1 MDNLLYSKRKKLIE
15 RSNQPEVYQY
25 EQLPVEFRRQVVF
38 IWGEAI
44 SAYENYFRAGWWDS
58 MHKYLVREL
67 GVFHLGWND
76 QARPFEQCI
85 DFLLDEKTPID
96 NILDL
101 IELTFQ
107 CIDKDIRSKINEYN
121 LTRKSPDCQLS
132 DNSLKLESLNRTR
145 LPESLLP
152 NDAINELNRRFREH
166 AIGYQYSGGQIIR
179 VDSGFIHAEVVIPA
193 LRLLSSQD
201 FSGAEQEFL
210 IAHEHYRKQKYKE
223 AITNALKA
231 FESTMK
237 TICVKCEWTCD
248 SNACAKDLIKVVFD
262 NKLLPE
268 YLKTQF
274 STLKSILESG
284 IPTVRN
290 KTSGHGQG
298 EQPTVVPEY
307 LTAYV
312 LHLTASNIVFLMEAY
327 KSHQSSSK

>member
-1 MDNLLYSKRKKLIE
+1 ME
-15 RSNQPEVYQY
+15 RGNQPEVYQY
-25 EQLPVEFRRQVVF
+25 EQLPIEFRRQVVH
-38 IWGEAI
+38 IWNTPI
-44 SAYENYFRAGWWDS
+44 SDYEKYLSDELWDS
-58 MHKYLVREL
+58 IHGDLIREL
-67 GVFHLGWND
+67 GKFHIGRD
-76 QARPFEQCI
+76 RRAIPS
-85 DFLLDEKTPID
+85 D
-96 NILDL
+96 
-101 IELTFQ
+101 
-107 CIDKDIRSKINEYN
+107 
-121 LTRKSPDCQLS
+121 QLS
-132 DNSLKLESLNRTR
+132 EMQFPD
-145 LPESLLP
+145 
-152 NDAINELNRRFREH
+152 DAINELNHRFREH
-166 AIGYQYSGGQIIR
+166 AIGYQYNSGQIIR

-237 TICVKCEWTCD
+237 TICSKCGWTYD
-248 SNACAKDLIKVVFD
+248 PNACAKDLIKVVFD

-268 YLKTQF
+268 YLNTQF

-327 KSHQSSSK
+327 KSQKSSSK

>member
-1 MDNLLYSKRKKLIE
+1 ME
-15 RSNQPEVYQY
+15 RGNQPEIYRY
-25 EQLPVEFRRQVVF
+25 EHLPIKFRNQVVH
-38 IWGEAI
+38 IWTSTITARSIINSPFTGRTET
-44 SAYENYFRAGWWDS
+44 NYWDS
-58 MHKYLVREL
+58 ILKRFLREL
-67 GVFHLGWND
+67 GEFQD
-76 QARPFEQCI
+76 PQDRPENKCI
-85 DFLLDEKTPID
+85 SFLLGEEISID
-96 NILDL
+96 NMLDL

-107 CIDKDIRSKINEYN
+107 FIDGKLREQMEQQGIKVGDVYN
-121 LTRKSPDCQLS
+121 QLPD
-132 DNSLKLESLNRTR
+132 
-145 LPESLLP
+145 
-152 NDAINELNRRFREH
+152 DAINELNHRFREH
-166 AIGYQYSGGQIIR
+166 AIGYQYSSGQIIR

-193 LRLLSSQD
+193 LSLLSSQD

-210 IAHEHYRKQKYKE
+210 LAHEYYRKQKYKE

-237 TICVKCEWTCD
+237 TICTKCGWAYKP
-248 SNACAKDLIKVVFD
+248 NACAKDLIKVVFD

-327 KSHQSSSK
+327 KSQESISK